1 MYEQSILNKKIL
13 TEMSSGGRQLKNNV
27 KIKNTWKFVHIQ
39 IYTVQFN
46 KLENL
51 TKITIHINFFLSGN
65 PDWQKWTIPGRL
77 CKLNYINIM
86 NVYIVQKY
94 NHSWVKSP
102 LKLKNS

>member
-27 KIKNTWKFVHIQ
+27 TIKNTWKFVHIQ

-51 TKITIHINFFLSGN
+51 TKITIHINFF
-65 PDWQKWTIPGRL
+65 
-77 CKLNYINIM
+77 
-86 NVYIVQKY
+86 
-94 NHSWVKSP
+94 
-102 LKLKNS
+102 